1 MAEGKVKINT
11 EMASTVVNSMSNES
25 NTLESEVLPKLSSD
39 FSRLTDIGFAT
50 SCISKIKDQISS
62 VVEIEKQIV
71 SSIDGGRHL
80 VTVVGFDASVQS
92 YKDLTSDEILVID
105 CVDGKIQ
112 TLSERNRKLFNQD
125 KQFFARGAT
134 DTFLSKEVYTVS

>member
-1 MAEGKVKINT
+1 MAAGKVKINT

-39 FSRLTDIGFAT
+39 FSRLTDIGF
-50 SCISKIKDQISS
+50 
-62 VVEIEKQIV
+62 
-71 SSIDGGRHL
+71 
-80 VTVVGFDASVQS
+80 DASVQS
-92 YKDLTSDEILVID
+92 YKDLTPDKILVID

-134 DTFLSKEVYTVS
+134 DTFLSKEVYTVSG